1 MNNLLAWLKSTRS
14 VSVIL
19 IIWGITIGMFTGHI
33 TSENYMTIAS
43 IIITAYFA
51 KRDEK

>member
-1 MNNLLAWLKSTRS
+1 MKSTRS
-14 VSVIL
+14 ISVVL
-19 IIWGITIGMFTGHI
+19 IIFGLSLGLFTGHI